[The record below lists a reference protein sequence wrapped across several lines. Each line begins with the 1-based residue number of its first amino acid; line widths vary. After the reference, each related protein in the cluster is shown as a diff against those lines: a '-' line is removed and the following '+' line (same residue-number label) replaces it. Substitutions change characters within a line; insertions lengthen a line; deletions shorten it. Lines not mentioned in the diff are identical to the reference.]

1 MSETPNH
8 EYNVPTEGD
17 ENWHQPLNANFE
29 ALEVDIELRDE
40 GGPTEGTNDYDPT
53 DGAKYLDTATGLVYL
68 ADGNTWTQ
76 TFDLSGSGGGGIQG
90 LSGGDGINPDTIGD
104 GDTLTAAWGDATSLD
119 SNGDINDFSGAT
131 DLDSAGT
138 VSQLSGSVAGGQ
150 TLTNIAGTNLN
161 IDSNGQL
168 NASGG
173 SGGIQGLSGGDGI
186 NPDTIGDGD
195 TLTVAWGDATDLGS
209 GGAVD
214 QLSGS
219 VAGGQTLT
227 DIAGNNLS
235 IDSNGTLNASGGGGG
250 GINGLSGGEGINP
263 SSITDG
269 DTLTV
274 AWTDADGLNSN
285 GVPDDFRLAD
295 DLNSAGSVV
304 DFSSAA
310 SLDSS
315 GTVDAGRY
323 MTTSGGQ
330 VDFAGPAEWSNAG
343 STGTNTVSGGA
354 ATVAGGESNEA
365 SNLNATVAGGKNNT
379 ASGVNTTISG
389 GEDNEAT
396 NGSGTIGGGTGNK
409 TTAGNTVVGGGSGN
423 ESRTNGSTVG
433 GGAVNI
439 ADAEYATVAGGN
451 NNLVTGDYGTIAGGA
466 PLNPPNDNTQNA
478 VYDAY
483 GTIGGGSN
491 NQAGSDDG
499 TANAEYAT
507 VPGGRNNTAS
517 GAYSTAM
524 GRNATANNDGSFVVG
539 DATSN
544 LVTSQNDNEA
554 RFQGEVVS
562 ESFFETDGSYAFN
575 ESGMFLN
582 TFEDNN
588 TGNDVFAISTVG
600 LYGSFITQMRVNE
613 FGDVV
618 VTGDFD
624 VEGNKNF
631 VEPVETDDGEKEV
644 VYTASE
650 AAEPRTEASGV
661 ANVEDGRAVI
671 ELPDHFGWVTSDDEP
686 LVVQTTP
693 YADEPVQPQVTER
706 STDRI
711 VIEDF
716 AGVDEYEV
724 AYTVKGTRVGQED
737 KQVVREPTATGPSPA
752 PADDD

>member
-8 EYNVPTEGD
+8 EYNVPAEGD

-40 GGPTEGTNDYDPT
+40 GGPTEGTNDYDPA

-68 ADGNTWTQ
+68 ADGSTWNQ
-76 TFDLSGSGGGGIQG
+76 VFDLSGSGGGGIQG

-138 VSQLSGSVAGGQ
+138 VSQLSGSVTGGQ
-150 TLTNIAGTNLN
+150 TLTSIAGTNLN

-186 NPDTIGDGD
+186 NPGSIGDGD
-195 TLTVAWGDATDLGS
+195 TLTVAWGDA
-209 GGAVD
+209 
-214 QLSGS
+214 
-219 VAGGQTLT
+219 
-227 DIAGNNLS
+227 
-235 IDSNGTLNASGGGGG
+235 
-250 GINGLSGGEGINP
+250 
-263 SSITDG
+263 
-269 DTLTV
+269 
-274 AWTDADGLNSN
+274 
-285 GVPDDFRLAD
+285 
-295 DLNSAGSVV
+295 
-304 DFSSAA
+304 A
-310 SLDSS
+310 SLDLN
-315 GTVDAGRY
+315 GNVDAGRY

-343 STGTNTVSGGA
+343 STGTNTASGTDA
-354 ATVAGGESNEA
+354 VVAGGESNEA
-365 SNLNATVAGGKNNT
+365 SNLNATVAGGKNNV
-379 ASGVNTTISG
+379 ASGVNSTVGG
-389 GEDNEAT
+389 GEDNEA
-396 NGSGTIGGGTGNK
+396 NGDGTIGGGISNVTS
-409 TTAGNTVVGGGSGN
+409 AGNTVVSGGTNN

-433 GGAVNI
+433 GGALNI

-466 PLNPPNDNTQNA
+466 PQNPPNDNTQNA

-524 GRNATANNDGSFVVG
+524 GRNATASEDGSFVVG
-539 DATSN
+539 DSTANS
-544 LVTSQNDNEA
+544 VTSQNEQEA
-554 RFQGEVVS
+554 RFQTSLVS
-562 ESFFETDGSYAFN
+562 ESFIETGFSYYFD
-575 ESGMFLN
+575 ESRMVLN
-582 TFEDNN
+582 TFEDSD
-588 TGNDVFAISTVG
+588 TGNDVFAVSWRGSLG
-600 LYGSFITQMRVNE
+600 LPLTQMRVNE
-613 FGDVV
+613 FGDVR

-624 VEGNKNF
+624 VDGNKNF
-631 VEPVETDDGEKEV
+631 VEPVETDEGEKEV

-650 AAEPRTEASGV
+650 AAEARTEASGV
-661 ANVEDGRAVI
+661 AKVEDGRAVI
-671 ELPDHFGWVTSDDEP
+671 ELPDHFDWVTSDDEP

-693 YADEPVQPQVTER
+693 YASEPVQPQVTER

-716 AGVDEYEV
+716 ADVDEYEV